1 MAPNGEYGQLIPMAA
16 IAERREREPGM
27 VVDLHIHTNASDG
40 SYSGHEVARLAASN
54 GIDAIAIADHDSL
67 EGIPDAEAG
76 CATHGIRLVVGVEL
90 SAHHRG
96 LPVEVL
102 GYGFDVC
109 DQELTSVIANA
120 GGVSVLAHPGFS
132 LRSLDQPT
140 RWRMLLEMIDSGIDG
155 MECYHPSHSSVETEE
170 LVRLCR
176 DNDLLITSGSDFH
189 GPGHVNGRLIG
200 YASGRLSL
208 GELLPL

>member
-1 MAPNGEYGQLIPMAA
+1 
-16 IAERREREPGM
+16 M

-40 SYSGHEVARLAASN
+40 AYSGHEVARLAASN

-67 EGIPDAEAG
+67 EGIPAARAG
-76 CATHGIRLVVGVEL
+76 CAAHGIRFVVGVEL

-109 DQELTSVIANA
+109 DQELSSVIARA
-120 GGVSVLAHPGFS
+120 GGVSVLAHLGFS

-155 MECYHPSHSSVETEE
+155 MECYHPSHTSVETEE
-170 LVRLCR
+170 LARLCR
-176 DNDLLITSGSDFH
+176 DNDLLITGGSDLH
-189 GPGHVNGRLIG
+189 GPGHVNSRLIG